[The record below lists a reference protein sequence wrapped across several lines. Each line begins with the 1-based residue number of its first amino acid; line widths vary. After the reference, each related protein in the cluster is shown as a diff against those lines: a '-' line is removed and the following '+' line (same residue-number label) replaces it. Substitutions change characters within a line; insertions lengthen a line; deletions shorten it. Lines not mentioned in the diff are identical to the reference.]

1 MANKVL
7 VVFVFIYAVGVG
19 NTAYAQGAS
28 GLVDGLWFSRDPVT
42 SFGETTVYSVIR
54 NQTDQSLRGIA
65 TLMVDGEAVGAQ
77 EILVAVGDIQKVNIP
92 YQFSPGMH
100 NVSMNFTAGNG
111 VEVTRAKLQTESIF
125 VLLDTDGD
133 GIQNTTDP
141 DDDNDGIPDS
151 EDTEPLKK
159 NVLSQSRID
168 LSKAG
173 KDLVEKISGRLVSQ
187 GEKTEEEE
195 STQET
200 MGADEAQPNAVVAVV
215 KNIEEI
221 RKRGAISMRERERA
235 RREALEEIKRAEEG
249 LPAVT
254 GFDAP
259 VFEESKK
266 REHQIAAA
274 GASIMGAMLEKG
286 WLFYSELFVLTL
298 GILHLMWLWFKK
310 RFADIE
316 VEEE

>member
-1 MANKVL
+1 
-7 VVFVFIYAVGVG
+7 
-19 NTAYAQGAS
+19 
-28 GLVDGLWFSRDPVT
+28 
-42 SFGETTVYSVIR
+42 
-54 NQTDQSLRGIA
+54 
-65 TLMVDGEAVGAQ
+65 
-77 EILVAVGDIQKVNIP
+77 
-92 YQFSPGMH
+92 
-100 NVSMNFTAGNG
+100 
-111 VEVTRAKLQTESIF
+111 
-125 VLLDTDGD
+125 
-133 GIQNTTDP
+133 
-141 DDDNDGIPDS
+141 
-151 EDTEPLKK
+151 
-159 NVLSQSRID
+159 
-168 LSKAG
+168 
-173 KDLVEKISGRLVSQ
+173 
-187 GEKTEEEE
+187 
-195 STQET
+195 
-200 MGADEAQPNAVVAVV
+200 
-215 KNIEEI
+215 
-221 RKRGAISMRERERA
+221 MRERERA